1 MNLFF
6 TVNSKFQAALF
17 HDQPLGF
24 VPAWVEFAR
33 DGRGVRIIGED
44 GQEYLAGL
52 VVTKDIL
59 RYLDDVNDIVVIW
72 MRDGK
77 AMDGYQVTFIN
88 QYYEGQ
94 RREGARY
101 GGGWYAAD
109 GSV

>member
-1 MNLFF
+1 MNLLL

-17 HDQPLGF
+17 HDQALGF
-24 VPAWVEFAR
+24 VPSWVEFAR

-52 VVTKDIL
+52 VVAKDVL

-72 MRDGK
+72 IGDGK
-77 AMDGYQVTFIN
+77 ALDSYQVTFIN
-88 QYYEGQ
+88 QYYDGQ
-94 RREGARY
+94 RRKGANN